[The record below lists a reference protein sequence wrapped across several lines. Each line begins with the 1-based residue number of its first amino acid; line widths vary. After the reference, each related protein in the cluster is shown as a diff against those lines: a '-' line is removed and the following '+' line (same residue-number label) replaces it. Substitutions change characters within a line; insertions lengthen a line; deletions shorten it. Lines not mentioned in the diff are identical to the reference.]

1 MSISPVTAPLSD
13 LTPGQMEA
21 AASESILLWLS
32 LYGIKTDDGRPL
44 TFYDH
49 PFLVDIYEDFHP
61 RLVVKKSAQVG
72 FTTCEILRSI
82 WAVKNKK
89 LNAIY
94 TMPTASDAAEL
105 VSSKVNRIARQNPV
119 IGTYLMDKDA
129 VHQKQI
135 GDNMVYYR
143 GTFAE
148 RQAISISADALFID
162 ELDRSDMQVVE
173 TYSSR
178 LQHSRFKWEHYF
190 SNPSMTGVGVDK
202 YWLQSDRREWHVTC
216 PACTQIQI
224 LTWPDSIKTIQHD
237 DGSSTSAFV
246 CKSCSSEMPDDARR
260 TGQWIPTGPRKA
272 AFHGYHVSLLM
283 APWKSADDIVLESKK
298 FQPYFYNFILGEPY
312 DDGTSRLSREAL
324 FGCLKPSTAA
334 PRPADFVMGIDT
346 GLRSHVTVASRFGIH
361 SQHDWPGYD
370 EIERLLRENPKC
382 TAVFDQG
389 GDLIEPRKL
398 QEKYKGRVFLCYFVP
413 DRKTIGLIRW
423 GEGEEKGRVL
433 VDRNRFID
441 LTFGEIREKRLNL
454 LGTQADYAMLADHLD
469 NMYAVKEEDRRMG
482 VSTRVWKRLGP
493 DHAVL
498 SFLYARIALDR
509 LSQHSGSARTVSAS
523 RPNTGGSPY
532 QLPGQV
538 MIHGNT
544 MVLPERA
551 KSDDWRL

>member
-1 MSISPVTAPLSD
+1 MSLPVSPQD
-13 LTPGQMEA
+13 LTPAQMEA
-21 AASESILLWLS
+21 AASESILLWIS

-44 TFYDH
+44 TFHDH

-82 WAVKNKK
+82 WAVRNRR

-119 IGTYLMDKDA
+119 IGSYLLDKDA

-135 GDNMVYYR
+135 GDNMIYYR

-178 LQHSRFKWEHYF
+178 LQHSRFRWEHYF
-190 SNPSMTGVGVDK
+190 SNPSVTGVGVDR
-202 YWLQSDRREWHVTC
+202 YWLRSDRREWHVTC
-216 PACTQIQI
+216 PSCAAERV
-224 LTWPDSIKTIQHD
+224 LTWPDSVRTVFRD
-237 DGSSTSAFV
+237 DGSSSSAFV
-246 CKSCSSEMPDDARR
+246 CKACGAELPDDARR
-260 TGQWIPTGPRKA
+260 TGRWVPTGPPGAEFR
-272 AFHGYHVSLLM
+272 GYHVSLLM
-283 APWKSADDIVLESKK
+283 APWKTADDIVMESRK

-324 FGCLKPSTAA
+324 FACLHPKAV
-334 PRPADFVMGIDT
+334 PRPPDFVIGVDT
-346 GLRSHVTVASRFGIH
+346 GLRSHVTVASRYGIH
-361 SQHDWPGYD
+361 SQHEWPGYD
-370 EIERLLRENPKC
+370 EVERLLRDNPKC

-389 GDLIEPRKL
+389 GDLVEPRRL
-398 QEKYKGRVFLCYFVP
+398 QERFPNRVFLCYFVP
-413 DRKTIGLIRW
+413 DRKTVGLIRW
-423 GEGEEKGRVL
+423 GDGDERGRVL

-441 LTFGEIREKRLNL
+441 LTFGEIRDRRLNL
-454 LGTQADYAMLADHLD
+454 LGTQADFAMLADHLD

-482 VSTRVWKRLGP
+482 VSSRVWKRLGP

-498 SFLYARIALDR
+498 SLIYARVALDR
-509 LSQHSGSARTVSAS
+509 LPRHSGSARTVSPA
-523 RPNTGGSPY
+523 RAGTPGAPVT
-532 QLPGQV
+532 LPGSV
-538 MIHGNT
+538 TIGGREH
-544 MVLPERA
+544 VFPERPGR
-551 KSDDWRL
+551 DDWRS